1 MTRRVLMVSPHFP
14 PDTSAATHR
23 VRLLLP
29 HLAALGWTPT
39 VLTLTPESYEGT
51 LEPALG
57 SLVSEDVRVERVAA
71 LPAALTRAFGFGDLG
86 LRSWMALRSRVR
98 ELMRAETFD
107 ALFWTV
113 YPTWPAQSGPSL
125 AHEAGAAFVLDL
137 QDPWVGAWGDTVG
150 PAGGGRPDMRSR
162 MSRALSVRAEEA
174 TVLAADG
181 VTAVSAGT
189 IDALAARVR
198 AVRDR
203 PTAEV
208 PLVALAADV
217 AWARSG
223 PPLPDALRFDDDHVH
238 VVWVGTLLPAG
249 LGVLR
254 AILDALA
261 DAGRRDARV
270 RERVRLHFVGTS
282 NESRADAPAR
292 ALPVAREAGVAAQ
305 VTEHAPRVGYREAL
319 QLLGAADAVLLGG
332 STEAHYTPS
341 RLYPALLGGAPMLA
355 VYREGS
361 HAVSVLRGLPS
372 EPAVHVVAFPAGGPD
387 HVAREALAR
396 AWRAVAALPSGAGAA
411 RAAAPASDART
422 LPVARAAAAELVRVL
437 DAAVARV
444 NARTSGDAN
453 SSASEA
459 R

>member
-14 PDTSAATHR
+14 PDSSAASHR

-29 HLAALGWTPT
+29 HLPALGWTPT
-39 VLTLTPESYEGT
+39 VLTLTPDSYEGA

-57 SLVSEDVRVERVAA
+57 SLVSEDVRVERVRA
-71 LPAALTRAFGFGDLG
+71 LPAALTRAIGFGDLG
-86 LRSWMALRSRVR
+86 LRSWSALRSRVR
-98 ELMRAETFD
+98 ALMRAEAFD

-150 PAGGGRPDMRSR
+150 PASGGRPDMRSR
-162 MSRALSVRAEEA
+162 LSRALSVRAESA
-174 TVLAADG
+174 TVRHADG

-189 IDALAARVR
+189 IDALASRVP

-208 PLVALAADV
+208 PLVALAGDV

-223 PPLPDALRFDDDHVH
+223 PPPRDALRFSDGHVH

-282 NESRADAPAR
+282 NESRVDAPER
-292 ALPVAREAGVAAQ
+292 AMPLAREAGVAAQ
-305 VTEHAPRVGYREAL
+305 VTEHAPRVGYREAV

-332 STEAHYTPS
+332 GTEAHYTPS

-355 VYREGS
+355 VYRAGS
-361 HAVSVLRGLPS
+361 HPVSVLRALPS
-372 EPAVHVVAFPAGGPD
+372 DPPVYVVSFPAGGPD
-387 HVAREALAR
+387 HGTREALAH
-396 AWRAVAALPSGAGAA
+396 AWRALAALPGGAGAA
-411 RAAAPASDART
+411 RAMAPSSDART
-422 LPVARAAAAELVRVL
+422 APIARAAACELVRVL

-444 NARTSGDAN
+444 RARST
-453 SSASEA
+453 

>member
-14 PDTSAATHR
+14 PDSSAATHR

-29 HLAALGWTPT
+29 HLAALGWDPT
-39 VLTLTPESYEGT
+39 VLTLTPDSYEGA

-57 SLVSEDVRVERVAA
+57 SLVSEDVRVERVRA
-71 LPAALTRAFGFGDLG
+71 LPASLTRALGFGDLG
-86 LRSWMALRSRVR
+86 LRSWAALRTRVR
-98 ELMRAETFD
+98 ALMRAEQFD

-125 AHEAGAAFVLDL
+125 AHAAGAAFVLDL

-150 PAGGGRPDMRSR
+150 PASGGHPDMRSR
-162 MSRALSVRAEEA
+162 LSRALSVRAEA
-174 TVLAADG
+174 VTVSGADG

-189 IDALAARVR
+189 IDALAARVPR
-198 AVRDR
+198 VRDL

-208 PLVALAADV
+208 PLVALASDV

-223 PPLPDALRFDDDHVH
+223 PPLREALRFGDDHVH

-270 RERVRLHFVGTS
+270 RDRVRVHFVGTS
-282 NESRADAPAR
+282 NESRADAPQR
-292 ALPVAREAGVAAQ
+292 AMPLSREVGVAAQ

-319 QLLGAADAVLLGG
+319 QLLGAADAVLLAG

-341 RLYPALLGGAPMLA
+341 RLYPALLSGAPMLA

-361 HAVSVLRGLPS
+361 HAASVLRALPGD
-372 EPAVHVVAFPAGGPD
+372 PLVHTVSFPAGGPD
-387 HVAREALAR
+387 HGTREALAR
-396 AWRAVAALPSGAGAA
+396 AWRALAGLPSGAGAA
-411 RAAAPASDART
+411 RAMAPASDART
-422 LPVARAAAAELVRVL
+422 LPLARAAAAELVRVL

-444 NARTSGDAN
+444 HATRAR
-453 SSASEA
+453 
-459 R
+459 